1 MRQIGN
7 GRLLTAREESLLA
20 RRKDAGDEWAKARLI
35 ECNLRLV
42 ISIAKAY
49 AASGVPLLDLIQEGN
64 LGLIRAV
71 EKFDYKKGFKLSTY
85 ATWWI
90 RQSISRAIA
99 DQGRTIRLPVHVV
112 DVLKKLHRAD
122 TRLAQ
127 SLGRE
132 ATPEE
137 LAVELEL
144 PVARIISLKQLLD
157 DPVSLETPVGEG
169 DSQFSDLVEDKNAE
183 RPDDAVAD
191 GMKLAELAEAL
202 DLLQDRMREVIELR
216 YGLDGSKPR
225 DAGAGRRAPR
235 RDPRARAPGRG
246 SRAAR
251 DGRVPPGPQGLPP
264 GRVMRRG
271 SERRRFVRVADE
283 VIVSVTRCGEAD
295 AGDGRTLNFSVGGVL
310 LALPRPFPAGTELE
324 VVLRLDAER
333 LMTLPARV
341 VRSRTMSDH
350 HHEVACELTGGSV
363 ADQRALQELIAERVG
378 APTPITPQPA

>member
-183 RPDDAVAD
+183 RPDNAVAD
-191 GMKLAELAEAL
+191 SMKLARARGGPGS
-202 DLLQDRMREVIELR
+202 LQDRMREVIELR
-216 YGLDGSKPR
+216 YGLDGSKP
-225 DAGAGRRAPR
+225 ATLEQVG
-235 RDPRARAPGRG
+235 
-246 SRAAR
+246 
-251 DGRVPPGPQGLPP
+251 
-264 GRVMRRG
+264 
-271 SERRRFVRVADE
+271 ERLG
-283 VIVSVTRCGEAD
+283 VTR
-295 AGDGRTLNFSVGGVL
+295 
-310 LALPRPFPAGTELE
+310 
-324 VVLRLDAER
+324 ER
-333 LMTLPARV
+333 
-341 VRSRTMSDH
+341 VRQV
-350 HHEVACELTGGSV
+350 EG
-363 ADQRALQELIAERVG
+363 RALREMAESHPGLRDYLR
-378 APTPITPQPA
+378 AE